1 MCDAQF
7 DFNDFKEEQYIIM
20 PELFLT
26 VFFISILLF
35 FLGTGIWVALSMV
48 GVSAIGML
56 LFTTR
61 PVGDAMA
68 TTIWGTSSSWTLTAL
83 PLFVWMGE
91 ILFRTKLSE
100 NLFKGLSPWMSRLP
114 GGLIHVNVV
123 GCALFAAISGS
134 SAATV
139 ATVGKMSIP
148 ELRKRN
154 YPEKLL
160 LGSLAGSGTLGLL
173 IPPSII
179 LIIYGVTVQESIAK
193 LFIAGII
200 PGIMLAIFFM
210 IYVICWSIL
219 NKDIMPKT
227 ETKFSF
233 YEKIKGS
240 SQLIPVIILI
250 AAVVGSIYVGIATA
264 TEAASLGV
272 VGALILSFFQKS
284 LNKETF
290 KLSLLGAT
298 KTSCMIAFILAGSA
312 FLSLAMGFTGL
323 PRNLAI
329 WINEM
334 NLSPYILIL
343 VLTIFYII
351 LGMFLDGISA
361 VVLTM
366 AIIEPMIRQAGFD
379 MIWFGVFLVIVV
391 EMAQITPPVGF
402 NLFVLQGMAN
412 KDMGFIARSAF
423 PLFLLMILA
432 VIVIIIF
439 PEIALWLPQQMIQPL
454 K

>member
-1 MCDAQF
+1 
-7 DFNDFKEEQYIIM
+7 M

-26 VFFISILLF
+26 IFFISILLI

-48 GVSAIGML
+48 GVSAIGMM
-56 LFTTR
+56 LFTSR

-100 NLFKGLSPWMSRLP
+100 NLFKGLAPWLSRLP

-210 IYVICWSIL
+210 LYVIGWSVL
-219 NKDIMPKT
+219 NKKIMPKMD
-227 ETKFSF
+227 ETFSF
-233 YEKIKGS
+233 FQKIKQSG
-240 SQLIPVIILI
+240 QLIPVIVLIL
-250 AAVVGSIYVGIATA
+250 AVIGSIYVGIATA

-298 KTSCMIAFILAGSA
+298 KTSCMIAFILAGSS

-334 NLSPYILIL
+334 GLSPYVLIM
-343 VLTIFYII
+343 VLTFFYII

-379 MIWFGVFLVIVV
+379 MIWFGIFLVIVV

-454 K
+454 R

>member
-1 MCDAQF
+1 MTEIF
-7 DFNDFKEEQYIIM
+7 LII
-20 PELFLT
+20 
-26 VFFISILLF
+26 FFISVLLF
-35 FLGTGIWVALSMV
+35 FLGSGIWVAISMI
-48 GVSAIGML
+48 GVSTIGMM
-56 LFTTR
+56 LFTSR

-91 ILFRTKLSE
+91 ILFRTRLSE
-100 NLFKGLSPWMSRLP
+100 NLFAGLSPWMQKLP

-148 ELRKRN
+148 ELRKRK
-154 YPEKLL
+154 YPEKIL

-200 PGIMLAIFFM
+200 PGIMIALIFM
-210 IYVICWSIL
+210 SYVIIWSLI
-219 NKDIMPKT
+219 NKKSMPKYV
-227 ETKFSF
+227 ENFSF
-233 YEKIKGS
+233 LEKIKKS
-240 SQLIPVIILI
+240 KQLLPVIILI
-250 AAVVGSIYVGIATA
+250 SAVIGSIYTGVATA

-272 VGALILSFFQKS
+272 VGALILSYFQKS
-284 LNKETF
+284 LTIETF
-290 KLSLLGAT
+290 KQSLLGAT
-298 KTSCMIAFILAGSA
+298 KTSCMIAFILAGST

-329 WINEM
+329 WIQNME
-334 NLSPYILIL
+334 LSPYVLIF
-343 VLTIFYII
+343 VLMIFYII

-379 MIWFGVFLVIVV
+379 MIWFGIFLVIVV

-423 PLFLLMILA
+423 PLFMLMILA
-432 VIVIIIF
+432 VILVVIF
-439 PEIALWLPQQMIQPL
+439 PEIALWMPQQMVQNIN
-454 K
+454 

>member
-1 MCDAQF
+1 
-7 DFNDFKEEQYIIM
+7 M

-26 VFFISILLF
+26 IFFISILLL
-35 FLGTGIWVALSMV
+35 FLGSGVWVAISMI
-48 GVSAIGML
+48 GVSSIGML
-56 LFTTR
+56 IFTTR

-100 NLFKGLSPWMSRLP
+100 NLFKGLAPWMSRLP
-114 GGLIHVNVV
+114 GGLIHVNIV

-179 LIIYGVTVQESIAK
+179 LIIYGVIVQESIAK

-200 PGIMLAIFFM
+200 PGITIAIIFML
-210 IYVICWSIL
+210 YVIIWSII
-219 NKDIMPKT
+219 NKKEMPIFN
-227 ETKFSF
+227 ESFSF
-233 YEKIKGS
+233 MQKIKGS
-240 SQLIPVIILI
+240 SQLFPVIILI
-250 AAVVGSIYVGIATA
+250 MSVIGSIYAGIATA

-272 VGALILSFFQKS
+272 VGALILSFFQKT
-284 LNKETF
+284 LTKETF

-298 KTSCMIAFILAGSA
+298 KTSCMIAFILAGSS

-329 WINEM
+329 WIQEM
-334 NLSPYILIL
+334 NLSPYVLIF

-379 MIWFGVFLVIVV
+379 MIWFGIFLVVVV

-402 NLFVLQGMAN
+402 NLFVLQGMAG
-412 KDMGFIARSAF
+412 KDMGFIAKSAF
-423 PLFLLMILA
+423 PLFLLLILA
-432 VIVIIIF
+432 VIFIVVF
-439 PEIALWLPQQMIQPL
+439 PEIALWLPQQMIQNIN
-454 K
+454 

>member
-1 MCDAQF
+1 MT
-7 DFNDFKEEQYIIM
+7 EI
-20 PELFLT
+20 LLT
-26 VFFISILLF
+26 IFFISVLLF
-35 FLGTGIWVALSMV
+35 FLGSGIWVALSMI
-48 GVSAIGML
+48 GVSAIGMM
-56 LFTTR
+56 LFTSR

-100 NLFKGLSPWMSRLP
+100 NLFKGLSPWMQKLP

-154 YPEKLL
+154 YPEKIL

-179 LIIYGVTVQESIAK
+179 LIIYGVAVQESIAK

-200 PGIMLAIFFM
+200 PGIMIALIFM
-210 IYVICWSIL
+210 CYVIIWSLI
-219 NKDIMPKT
+219 NKKTMPKII
-227 ETKFSF
+227 EDYSF
-233 YEKIKGS
+233 FEKIKRS
-240 SQLIPVIILI
+240 KQLLPVIILI
-250 AAVVGSIYVGIATA
+250 LAVIGSIYTGIATA

-272 VGALILSFFQKS
+272 VGALILSYFQKS
-284 LNKETF
+284 LTLKTF
-290 KLSLLGAT
+290 KSSLLGAT
-298 KTSCMIAFILAGSA
+298 KTSCMIAFILAGST

-323 PRNLAI
+323 PRNLAL
-329 WINEM
+329 WIQNME
-334 NLSPYILIL
+334 LSPYVLIF
-343 VLTIFYII
+343 VLMIFYII

-379 MIWFGVFLVIVV
+379 MIWFGIFLVIVV

-402 NLFVLQGMAN
+402 NLFVLQGMAK
-412 KDMGFIARSAF
+412 KDMGYIARSAF
-423 PLFLLMILA
+423 PLFLLMVLA
-432 VIVIIIF
+432 VILVVIF
-439 PEIALWLPQQMIQPL
+439 PEIALWMPEQMI
-454 K
+454 KNIN

>member
-1 MCDAQF
+1 ML
-7 DFNDFKEEQYIIM
+7 EVY
-20 PELFLT
+20 LT
-26 VFFISILLF
+26 IFFISVLLI
-35 FLGTGIWVALSMV
+35 FLGSGVWVGISMI
-48 GVSAIGML
+48 GVSTIGMMM
-56 LFTTR
+56 FTSR

-68 TTIWGTSSSWTLTAL
+68 TTMWSMGSSWSLTAL

-100 NLFKGLSPWMSRLP
+100 NLFKGLSPWLAKLP
-114 GGLIHVNVV
+114 GGLIHVNVL
-123 GCALFAAISGS
+123 GCAIFAAISGS

-154 YPEKLL
+154 YPERFL
-160 LGSLAGSGTLGLL
+160 LGTLAGSGTLGLL

-179 LIIYGVTVQESIAK
+179 LIIYGVTVEESIAK

-200 PGIMLAIFFM
+200 PGVALALLFM
-210 IYVICWSIL
+210 TYVVAWSIK
-219 NKDIMPKT
+219 NKKIMPVIS
-227 ETKFSF
+227 EDFSF
-233 YEKIKGS
+233 LEKIKQSG
-240 SQLIPVIILI
+240 QLIPVVLLIL
-250 AAVVGSIYVGIATA
+250 AVIGSIYAGIATA

-272 VGALILSFFQKS
+272 LGALVLSYFQKS
-284 LNKETF
+284 LTKESFT
-290 KLSLLGAT
+290 KSLLGAT
-298 KTSCMIAFILAGSA
+298 KTSCMIAFILAGSS
-312 FLSLAMGFTGL
+312 FLTLAMAFTGL
-323 PRNLAI
+323 PKNLAVFI
-329 WINEM
+329 DTLQ
-334 NLSPYILIL
+334 LSPYMLLL
-343 VLTIFYII
+343 VLTLFYII

-379 MIWFGVFLVIVV
+379 MIWFGIYLVIVV

-402 NLFVLQGMAN
+402 NLFVLQGMAK

-432 VIVIIIF
+432 VIIIIAF
-439 PEIALWLPQQMIQPL
+439 PQLALWLPEQMIQPL

>member
-1 MCDAQF
+1 MT
-7 DFNDFKEEQYIIM
+7 EVY
-20 PELFLT
+20 LT
-26 VFFISILLF
+26 IFFISVLLF
-35 FLGTGIWVALSMV
+35 FLGSGIWVGISMI
-48 GVSAIGML
+48 GVSTIGMIM
-56 LFTTR
+56 FTSR

-68 TTIWGTSSSWTLTAL
+68 TTMWSMASSWSLTAL

-91 ILFRTKLSE
+91 ILFRTRLSE
-100 NLFKGLSPWMSRLP
+100 NLFKGLSPWLSKLP
-114 GGLIHVNVV
+114 GGLIHVNIL
-123 GCALFAAISGS
+123 GCAIFAAISGS

-154 YPEKLL
+154 YPEKFL
-160 LGSLAGSGTLGLL
+160 LGTLAGSGTLGLL

-179 LIIYGVTVQESIAK
+179 LIIYGVTVEESIAK

-200 PGIMLAIFFM
+200 PGIGLALLFM
-210 IYVICWSIL
+210 IYVVAWSL
-219 NKDIMPKT
+219 KNKKIMPVIS
-227 ETKFSF
+227 EDFSF
-233 YEKIKGS
+233 TEKIKQSG
-240 SQLIPVIILI
+240 QLLPVILLI
-250 AAVVGSIYVGIATA
+250 FAVIGSIYAGIATA

-272 VGALILSFFQKS
+272 LGALVLSFFQKS
-284 LNKETF
+284 LTKDSF
-290 KLSLLGAT
+290 SKSLLGAT
-298 KTSCMIAFILAGSA
+298 KTSCMIAFILAGSS
-312 FLSLAMGFTGL
+312 FLTLAMAFTGL
-323 PRNLAI
+323 PKNLAVFI
-329 WINEM
+329 DTLQ
-334 NLSPYILIL
+334 LSPYMLLL

-379 MIWFGVFLVIVV
+379 MIWFGIYLVIVV

-402 NLFVLQGMAN
+402 NLFVLQGMAK

-432 VIVIIIF
+432 VVIIISF
-439 PEIALWLPQQMIQPL
+439 PQLALWLPEQMIQPL

>member
-1 MCDAQF
+1 MD
-7 DFNDFKEEQYIIM
+7 EI
-20 PELFLT
+20 FLT
-26 VFFISILLF
+26 IFFITVLLF
-35 FLGTGIWVALSMV
+35 FLGTGIWVAISMI
-48 GVSAIGML
+48 GVSAIGMM
-56 LFTTR
+56 LFTSR

-100 NLFKGLSPWMSRLP
+100 NLFKGLSPWMQKLP

-148 ELRKRN
+148 ELRKRK
-154 YPEKLL
+154 YPEKIL

-200 PGIMLAIFFM
+200 PGIMIALIFM
-210 IYVICWSIL
+210 SYVIIWSLIN
-219 NKDIMPKT
+219 NKIMPKAY
-227 ETKFSF
+227 ETFSF
-233 YEKIKGS
+233 LDKIKQS
-240 SQLIPVIILI
+240 KQLLPVILLILGVI
-250 AAVVGSIYVGIATA
+250 GSIYTGLATA

-272 VGALILSFFQKS
+272 VGALILSYFQKS
-284 LNKETF
+284 LSLKNFKE
-290 KLSLLGAT
+290 SLLGAT
-298 KTSCMIAFILAGSA
+298 KTSCMIAFILAGST

-329 WINEM
+329 WIESM
-334 NLSPYILIL
+334 QLSPYVLIF
-343 VLTIFYII
+343 VLMIFYII

-379 MIWFGVFLVIVV
+379 MIWFGIFLVVVV

-412 KDMGFIARSAF
+412 KDMGYIARSAF

-432 VIVIIIF
+432 VIMIIIF
-439 PEIALWLPQQMIQPL
+439 PEIALWLPEQMVQNL
-454 K
+454 NN

>member
-1 MCDAQF
+1 MA
-7 DFNDFKEEQYIIM
+7 EI
-20 PELFLT
+20 FLT
-26 VFFISILLF
+26 IFFISVLLF
-35 FLGTGIWVALSMV
+35 FLGTGIWVGISMI
-48 GVSAIGML
+48 GVSAIGMM
-56 LFTTR
+56 LFTSR

-100 NLFKGLSPWMSRLP
+100 NLFKGLSPWMQKLH

-154 YPEKLL
+154 YPEKIL

-179 LIIYGVTVQESIAK
+179 LIIYGVAVQESIAK

-200 PGIMLAIFFM
+200 PGIMIALIFM
-210 IYVICWSIL
+210 SYVIIWSLI
-219 NKDIMPKT
+219 NKKQMPKIK
-227 ETKFSF
+227 EEYLFL
-233 YEKIKGS
+233 EKIRRSK
-240 SQLIPVIILI
+240 QLLPVILLI
-250 AAVVGSIYVGIATA
+250 SSVIGSIYTGIATA
-264 TEAASLGV
+264 TEAASLCV
-272 VGALILSFFQKS
+272 VGALSLSFFQKS
-284 LNKETF
+284 LTLKTF
-290 KLSLLGAT
+290 KSSLLGAT
-298 KTSCMIAFILAGSA
+298 KTSCMIAFILAGST

-329 WINEM
+329 WIQNM
-334 NLSPYILIL
+334 DLSPYVLIL
-343 VLTIFYII
+343 VLMIFYII

-379 MIWFGVFLVIVV
+379 MIWFGIFLVIVV

-412 KDMGFIARSAF
+412 RDMGYIAKSAF

-432 VIVIIIF
+432 VILVVIF
-439 PEIALWLPQQMIQPL
+439 PEIALWMPEQMVQNL
-454 K
+454 N

>member
-1 MCDAQF
+1 
-7 DFNDFKEEQYIIM
+7 M

-26 VFFISILLF
+26 IFFISILLI
-35 FLGTGIWVALSMV
+35 FLGTGVWVALSMI
-48 GVSAIGML
+48 GVSAIGMF
-56 LFTTR
+56 LFTSR

-91 ILFRTKLSE
+91 ILFRTKLSK
-100 NLFKGLSPWMSRLP
+100 NLFKGLAPWMSRLP

-154 YPEKLL
+154 YPEKLI

-210 IYVICWSIL
+210 LYVIGWSML
-219 NKDIMPKT
+219 NKNSMPKMD
-227 ETKFSF
+227 ETFSF
-233 YEKIKGS
+233 SQKIKQSG
-240 SQLIPVIILI
+240 QLIPVIVLI
-250 AAVVGSIYVGIATA
+250 VAVIGSIYVGIATA

-334 NLSPYILIL
+334 NLSPYILIM

-379 MIWFGVFLVIVV
+379 MIWFGVFLVFVV

-412 KDMGFIARSAF
+412 KDMGFIAKSAF

-432 VIVIIIF
+432 VVVIIIF
-439 PEIALWLPQQMIQPL
+439 PEIALWLPEQMIRPL

>member
-1 MCDAQF
+1 
-7 DFNDFKEEQYIIM
+7 M

-26 VFFISILLF
+26 IFFISILLI
-35 FLGTGIWVALSMV
+35 FLGTGIWVAISMV

-56 LFTTR
+56 LFTSR

-100 NLFKGLSPWMSRLP
+100 NLFKGLAPWMSRLP

-200 PGIMLAIFFM
+200 PGIMIAIFFM
-210 IYVICWSIL
+210 FYVIGWSVL

-227 ETKFSF
+227 KETFSF
-233 YEKIKGS
+233 SQKIKDSG
-240 SQLIPVIILI
+240 QLIPVIILI
-250 AAVVGSIYVGIATA
+250 TAVIGSIYAGIATA

-284 LNKETF
+284 LNKESF

-298 KTSCMIAFILAGSA
+298 KTSCMIAFILAGSS

-329 WINEM
+329 WIQEM
-334 NLSPYILIL
+334 NLSPYVLII

-402 NLFVLQGMAN
+402 NLFVLQGMAG
-412 KDMGFIARSAF
+412 KDMGFIAKSAF

-432 VIVIIIF
+432 VAVIIIF
-439 PEIALWLPQQMIQPL
+439 PDIALWLPEQMIQPL

>member
-1 MCDAQF
+1 
-7 DFNDFKEEQYIIM
+7 M

-26 VFFISILLF
+26 IFFISILLI

-56 LFTTR
+56 LFTSR

-100 NLFKGLSPWMSRLP
+100 NLFKGLAPWLSRLP

-193 LFIAGII
+193 LFIAGIL
-200 PGIMLAIFFM
+200 PGIMIAVFFM
-210 IYVICWSIL
+210 FYVIGWSMV
-219 NKDIMPKT
+219 NKNIMPKMD
-227 ETKFSF
+227 ETFSF
-233 YEKIKGS
+233 SQKIKQSG
-240 SQLIPVIILI
+240 QLIPIIVLI
-250 AAVVGSIYVGIATA
+250 AAVIGSIYVGIATA

-334 NLSPYILIL
+334 NLSPYVLIM

-379 MIWFGVFLVIVV
+379 MIWFGVFVVIVV

-432 VIVIIIF
+432 VVVIIIF

>member
-1 MCDAQF
+1 MT
-7 DFNDFKEEQYIIM
+7 EI
-20 PELFLT
+20 FLT
-26 VFFISILLF
+26 IFFISVLLF
-35 FLGTGIWVALSMV
+35 FLGSGIWVALSMI
-48 GVSAIGML
+48 GVSAIGMI
-56 LFTTR
+56 LFTSR

-100 NLFKGLSPWMSRLP
+100 NLFKGLSPWMQKLP

-154 YPEKLL
+154 YPEKIL

-179 LIIYGVTVQESIAK
+179 LIIYGVAVQESIAK

-200 PGIMLAIFFM
+200 PGIMIALIFM
-210 IYVICWSIL
+210 SYVIIWSLI
-219 NKDIMPKT
+219 NKKEMPKIL
-227 ETKFSF
+227 EEYSF
-233 YEKIKGS
+233 LEKIKRS
-240 SQLIPVIILI
+240 KQLLPVILLIL
-250 AAVVGSIYVGIATA
+250 AVIGSIYTGIATA

-272 VGALILSFFQKS
+272 VGALILSYFQKS
-284 LNKETF
+284 LTLETF
-290 KLSLLGAT
+290 KSSLLGAT
-298 KTSCMIAFILAGSA
+298 KTSCMIAFILAGST

-323 PRNLAI
+323 PRNLAM
-329 WINEM
+329 WIQNM
-334 NLSPYILIL
+334 DLSPYVLIF
-343 VLTIFYII
+343 VLMIFYII

-379 MIWFGVFLVIVV
+379 MIWFGIFLVIVV

-412 KDMGFIARSAF
+412 KDMGYIAKSAF
-423 PLFLLMILA
+423 PLFLLMVLA
-432 VIVIIIF
+432 VVLVVIF
-439 PEIALWLPQQMIQPL
+439 PEIALWMPEQMVKNIN
-454 K
+454 

>member
-1 MCDAQF
+1 MT
-7 DFNDFKEEQYIIM
+7 EVY
-20 PELFLT
+20 LT
-26 VFFISILLF
+26 IFFISLLLF
-35 FLGTGIWVALSMV
+35 LLGSGIWVALSMIA
-48 GVSAIGML
+48 VSAVGML

-100 NLFKGLSPWMSRLP
+100 NLFKGLSPWLSKLP
-114 GGLIHVNVV
+114 GGLVHVNVV

-148 ELRKRN
+148 ELRKRK

-179 LIIYGVTVQESIAK
+179 LIIYGVTIEDSIAK
-193 LFIAGII
+193 LFMAGIL
-200 PGIMLAIFFM
+200 PGIMIALMFM
-210 IYVICWSIL
+210 LYVILWSIL
-219 NKDIMPKT
+219 NKKLMPKSV
-227 ETKFSF
+227 ESFSF
-233 YEKIKGS
+233 LEKVQGS
-240 SQLIPVIILI
+240 KQLLPVILLI
-250 AAVVGSIYVGIATA
+250 TSVIGSIYTGIATA

-272 VGALILSFFQKS
+272 VGALILSFFQGT
-284 LNKETF
+284 LNKNTF
-290 KLSLLGAT
+290 NLSLLGAT
-298 KTSCMIAFILAGSA
+298 KTSCMIAFILAGST

-329 WINEM
+329 WIDGM
-334 NLSPYILIL
+334 NLSPYTLL
-343 VLTIFYII
+343 FVLTIFYII

-379 MIWFGVFLVIVV
+379 MIWFGIYLVIVV

-402 NLFVLQGMAN
+402 NLFVLQSMAN
-412 KDMGFIARSAF
+412 KDMAFIARSAF

-432 VIVIIIF
+432 VIIVIIF
-439 PEIALWLPQQMIQPL
+439 PEIALWLPNKMSANIN
-454 K
+454 

>member
-1 MCDAQF
+1 MSD
-7 DFNDFKEEQYIIM
+7 IVLI
-20 PELFLT
+20 T
-26 VFFISILLF
+26 FFITILLL
-35 FLGTGIWVALSMV
+35 FLGTGVWVALSMV

-56 LFTTR
+56 LFTSR

-68 TTIWGTSSSWTLTAL
+68 TTIWGTASSWTLTAL

-91 ILFRTKLSE
+91 ILFRTKLSK
-100 NLFKGLSPWMSRLP
+100 NLFEGLSPWMQRLP

-154 YPEKLL
+154 YPEKIL

-193 LFIAGII
+193 LFVAGIL
-200 PGIMLAIFFM
+200 PGIMIAIIFM
-210 IYVICWSIL
+210 GYVMVWSLINKKKMPQIL
-219 NKDIMPKT
+219 
-227 ETKFSF
+227 ERYSFS
-233 YEKIKGS
+233 EKLKKSG
-240 SQLIPVIILI
+240 QLIPVIALIL
-250 AAVVGSIYVGIATA
+250 AVIGSIYSGVATA

-272 VGALILSFFQKS
+272 VGALLLSFLQKS
-284 LNKETF
+284 LNLKTF
-290 KLSLLGAT
+290 KQSLLGAT
-298 KTSCMIAFILAGSA
+298 KTSCMIAFILAGSS

-329 WINEM
+329 WIETM
-334 NLSPYILIL
+334 QLSPYVLIF
-343 VLTIFYII
+343 VLMIFYII

-366 AIIEPMIRQAGFD
+366 AIIEPMIRQSGFD
-379 MIWFGVFLVIVV
+379 MIWFGVFLVVVV

-412 KDMGFIARSAF
+412 KDMGYIAKSAF

-432 VIVIIIF
+432 TIIIIIF
-439 PEIALWLPQQMIQPL
+439 PEIALWLPEKMVQNFN
-454 K
+454 

>member
-1 MCDAQF
+1 MI
-7 DFNDFKEEQYIIM
+7 EVY
-20 PELFLT
+20 LT
-26 VFFISILLF
+26 IFFISVLLF
-35 FLGTGIWVALSMV
+35 FLGTGIWVGISMI

-56 LFTTR
+56 MFTSR

-68 TTIWGTSSSWTLTAL
+68 TTMWSMGSSWSLTAL

-100 NLFKGLSPWMSRLP
+100 NLFKGLSPWLSKLP
-114 GGLIHVNVV
+114 GGLVHVNIL
-123 GCALFAAISGS
+123 GCAIFAAISGS

-154 YPEKLL
+154 YPEKFL
-160 LGSLAGSGTLGLL
+160 LGTLAGSGTLGLL

-179 LIIYGVTVQESIAK
+179 LIIYGVTVEESIAK

-200 PGIMLAIFFM
+200 PGIGLALLFM
-210 IYVICWSIL
+210 IYVIAWSL
-219 NKDIMPKT
+219 KNKDIMPVIS
-227 ETKFSF
+227 EDFSF
-233 YEKIKGS
+233 VEKIKKSG
-240 SQLIPVIILI
+240 QLLPVVLLI
-250 AAVVGSIYVGIATA
+250 FAVIGSIYAGIATA

-272 VGALILSFFQKS
+272 LGALVLSYFQKS
-284 LNKETF
+284 LTKESF
-290 KLSLLGAT
+290 SKSLLGAT
-298 KTSCMIAFILAGSA
+298 KTSCMIAFILAGSS
-312 FLSLAMGFTGL
+312 FLTLAMAFTGL
-323 PRNLAI
+323 PKNLAVFI
-329 WINEM
+329 DTLD
-334 NLSPYILIL
+334 LSPYMLL
-343 VLTIFYII
+343 VVLTLFYII

-379 MIWFGVFLVIVV
+379 MIWFGIYLVIVV

-402 NLFVLQGMAN
+402 NLFVLQGMA
-412 KDMGFIARSAF
+412 KRDMGFIARSAF

-432 VIVIIIF
+432 VIIIIAF
-439 PEIALWLPQQMIQPL
+439 PQLALWLPEQMIQPL

>member
-1 MCDAQF
+1 
-7 DFNDFKEEQYIIM
+7 M

-26 VFFISILLF
+26 IFFISILLI

-56 LFTTR
+56 LFTSR

-100 NLFKGLSPWMSRLP
+100 NLFKGLAPWMSRLP

-200 PGIMLAIFFM
+200 PGIMIAIFFM
-210 IYVICWSIL
+210 FYVIGWSIL
-219 NKDIMPKT
+219 NKDSMPKT
-227 ETKFSF
+227 EESFSF
-233 YEKIKGS
+233 SQKIKDSG
-240 SQLIPVIILI
+240 QLIPVIVLI
-250 AAVVGSIYVGIATA
+250 AAVIGSIYVGIATA

-284 LNKETF
+284 LNIETF

-298 KTSCMIAFILAGSA
+298 KTSCMIAFILAGSS

-323 PRNLAI
+323 PRGLAI
-329 WINEM
+329 WIQEM
-334 NLSPYILIL
+334 NLSPYVLIL

-432 VIVIIIF
+432 VVVIIVF
-439 PEIALWLPQQMIQPL
+439 PEIALWLPEQMIQSL

>member
-1 MCDAQF
+1 M
-7 DFNDFKEEQYIIM
+7 NEI
-20 PELFLT
+20 FLT
-26 VFFISILLF
+26 IFFISLLLF
-35 FLGTGIWVALSMV
+35 LLGSGVWVALSMIA
-48 GVSAIGML
+48 VSAIGML

-100 NLFKGLSPWMSRLP
+100 NLFKGLSPWLSKLP

-123 GCALFAAISGS
+123 GCGLFAAISGS

-148 ELRKRN
+148 ELRKRK
-154 YPEKLL
+154 YPEKIL

-179 LIIYGVTVQESIAK
+179 LIIYGVTIEDSIAK
-193 LFIAGII
+193 LFMAGIF
-200 PGIMLAIFFM
+200 PGIMLAIIFM
-210 IYVICWSIL
+210 TYVVIWSIL
-219 NKDIMPKT
+219 NKKLMPRT
-227 ETKFSF
+227 MQNFSLSQ
-233 YEKIKGS
+233 KIKRS
-240 SQLIPVIILI
+240 KQLLPVILLI
-250 AAVVGSIYVGIATA
+250 TSVIGSIYTGIATA

-272 VGALILSFFQKS
+272 LGALVLSWFQQT
-284 LNKETF
+284 LNKNTF

-298 KTSCMIAFILAGSA
+298 KTSCMIAFILAGST

-329 WINEM
+329 WIQEL
-334 NLSPYILIL
+334 NLSPYMLIFI
-343 VLTIFYII
+343 LTIFYII

-379 MIWFGVFLVIVV
+379 MIWFGIYLVIVV

-412 KDMGFIARSAF
+412 KDMAFIAKSAF

-432 VIVIIIF
+432 VIIIIIF
-439 PEIALWLPQQMIQPL
+439 LLVVLIGTQ
-454 K
+454 

>member
-1 MCDAQF
+1 MT
-7 DFNDFKEEQYIIM
+7 EIY
-20 PELFLT
+20 LT
-26 VFFISILLF
+26 IFFISLLLF
-35 FLGTGIWVALSMV
+35 LLGSGVWVGLSMIA
-48 GVSAIGML
+48 VSAIGML

-100 NLFKGLSPWMSRLP
+100 NLFKGLSPWLSKLP
-114 GGLIHVNVV
+114 GGLVHVNVV

-148 ELRKRN
+148 ELRKRK

-179 LIIYGVTVQESIAK
+179 LIIYGVTIEDSIAK
-193 LFIAGII
+193 LFMAGIL
-200 PGIMLAIFFM
+200 PGIMIALMFM
-210 IYVICWSIL
+210 LYVILWSIL
-219 NKDIMPKT
+219 NKRLMPKSN
-227 ETKFSF
+227 ESFSF
-233 YEKIKGS
+233 LEKIQGS
-240 SQLIPVIILI
+240 KQLLPVIFLI
-250 AAVVGSIYVGIATA
+250 TAVISSIYTGIATA

-272 VGALILSFFQKS
+272 VGALILSFFQGT
-284 LNKETF
+284 LNRETF

-298 KTSCMIAFILAGSA
+298 KTSCMIAFILAGST

-329 WINEM
+329 WIDAL
-334 NLSPYILIL
+334 NLSPYTLL
-343 VLTIFYII
+343 FVLTIFYII

-379 MIWFGVFLVIVV
+379 MIWFGIYLVIVV

-432 VIVIIIF
+432 VFIVVIF
-439 PEIALWLPQQMIQPL
+439 PEIALWLPEQMVQNL
-454 K
+454 SN

>member
-1 MCDAQF
+1 MT
-7 DFNDFKEEQYIIM
+7 EI
-20 PELFLT
+20 FLT
-26 VFFISILLF
+26 VFFISVLLF
-35 FLGTGIWVALSMV
+35 FLGSGIWVALSMI
-48 GVSAIGML
+48 GVSAIGMM
-56 LFTTR
+56 LFTSR

-100 NLFKGLSPWMSRLP
+100 NLFKGLSPWMQKLP

-148 ELRKRN
+148 ELRKRK
-154 YPEKLL
+154 YPEKIL

-200 PGIMLAIFFM
+200 PGIMIALIFM
-210 IYVICWSIL
+210 TYVIIWSMI
-219 NKDIMPKT
+219 NKKNMPQIIDNY
-227 ETKFSF
+227 SF
-233 YEKIKGS
+233 LEKIKRS
-240 SQLIPVIILI
+240 KQLLPVILLILGVI
-250 AAVVGSIYVGIATA
+250 GSIYTGIATA

-272 VGALILSFFQKS
+272 VGSLILSFFQKS
-284 LNKETF
+284 LNFNTF

-298 KTSCMIAFILAGSA
+298 KTSCMIAFILAGST

-329 WINEM
+329 WIQDM
-334 NLSPYILIL
+334 NLSPYVLIF
-343 VLTIFYII
+343 VLMIFYII

-379 MIWFGVFLVIVV
+379 MIWFGIFLVIVV

-412 KDMGFIARSAF
+412 KDMAYIAKSAF
-423 PLFLLMILA
+423 PLFILMILA
-432 VIVIIIF
+432 VILVVVF
-439 PEIALWLPQQMIQPL
+439 PEIALWMPEQMVKNL
-454 K
+454 S

>member
-1 MCDAQF
+1 MT
-7 DFNDFKEEQYIIM
+7 EI
-20 PELFLT
+20 LLT
-26 VFFISILLF
+26 IFFISVLLF
-35 FLGTGIWVALSMV
+35 FLGSGIWVALSMI
-48 GVSAIGML
+48 GVSAIGMM
-56 LFTTR
+56 LFTSR

-91 ILFRTKLSE
+91 ILSRTKLSE
-100 NLFKGLSPWMSRLP
+100 NLFRGLSPWMQKLP

-154 YPEKLL
+154 YPEKIL

-179 LIIYGVTVQESIAK
+179 LIIYGVAVQESIAK

-200 PGIMLAIFFM
+200 PGIMIALIFM
-210 IYVICWSIL
+210 SYVIIWSLI
-219 NKDIMPKT
+219 NKKEMPKIL
-227 ETKFSF
+227 EEYSLI
-233 YEKIKGS
+233 EKIKRS
-240 SQLIPVIILI
+240 RQLLPVIILI
-250 AAVVGSIYVGIATA
+250 LAVIGSIYTGVATA

-272 VGALILSFFQKS
+272 VGALVLSYFQKS
-284 LNKETF
+284 LNFDTF
-290 KLSLLGAT
+290 KSSLLGAT
-298 KTSCMIAFILAGSA
+298 KTSCMIAFILAGST

-329 WINEM
+329 WIQNM
-334 NLSPYILIL
+334 DLSPYVLIF
-343 VLTIFYII
+343 VLMIFYII

-379 MIWFGVFLVIVV
+379 MIWFGIFLVIVV

-412 KDMGFIARSAF
+412 KDMGFIAKSAF
-423 PLFLLMILA
+423 PLFMLMIFA
-432 VIVIIIF
+432 VILVVIF
-439 PEIALWLPQQMIQPL
+439 PELALWMPEQMVKNL
-454 K
+454 N

>member
-1 MCDAQF
+1 MT
-7 DFNDFKEEQYIIM
+7 EI
-20 PELFLT
+20 LLT
-26 VFFISILLF
+26 IFFISVLLF
-35 FLGTGIWVALSMV
+35 FLGSGIWVALSMI
-48 GVSAIGML
+48 GVSAIGMM
-56 LFTTR
+56 LFTSR

-100 NLFKGLSPWMSRLP
+100 NLFKGLSPWMQKLP
-114 GGLIHVNVV
+114 GGLIHVNIV

-148 ELRKRN
+148 ELRKRK
-154 YPEKLL
+154 YPEKIL

-179 LIIYGVTVQESIAK
+179 LIIYGVAVQESIAK

-200 PGIMLAIFFM
+200 PGIMIALIFM
-210 IYVICWSIL
+210 SYVIIWSLI
-219 NKDIMPKT
+219 NKKIMPKIL
-227 ETKFSF
+227 EEYSF
-233 YEKIKGS
+233 IDKIKRS
-240 SQLIPVIILI
+240 KQLLPVIILI
-250 AAVVGSIYVGIATA
+250 LAVIGSIYTGIATA

-272 VGALILSFFQKS
+272 LGALILSYFQKS
-284 LNKETF
+284 LTVETF
-290 KLSLLGAT
+290 KSSLLGAT
-298 KTSCMIAFILAGSA
+298 KTSCMIAFILAGST

-323 PRNLAI
+323 PRNLAL
-329 WINEM
+329 WIQNME
-334 NLSPYILIL
+334 LSPYVLIF
-343 VLTIFYII
+343 VLMIFYII

-379 MIWFGVFLVIVV
+379 MIWFGIFLVIVV

-412 KDMGFIARSAF
+412 KDMGYIAKSAF
-423 PLFLLMILA
+423 PLFLLMIFA
-432 VIVIIIF
+432 VILIVLF
-439 PEIALWLPQQMIQPL
+439 PQIALWMPEQMIQNIN
-454 K
+454 

>member
-1 MCDAQF
+1 MT
-7 DFNDFKEEQYIIM
+7 EI
-20 PELFLT
+20 FLT
-26 VFFISILLF
+26 IFFISVLLF
-35 FLGTGIWVALSMV
+35 FLGSGIWVALSMI
-48 GVSAIGML
+48 GVSAIGMM
-56 LFTTR
+56 LFTSR

-100 NLFKGLSPWMSRLP
+100 NLFRGLSPWMQKLP
-114 GGLIHVNVV
+114 GGLIHVNIV

-154 YPEKLL
+154 YPEKIL

-179 LIIYGVTVQESIAK
+179 LIIYGVAVQESIAK
-193 LFIAGII
+193 LFVAGII
-200 PGIMLAIFFM
+200 PGIMIALIFM
-210 IYVICWSIL
+210 SYVIIWSLI
-219 NKDIMPKT
+219 NKKEMPIII
-227 ETKFSF
+227 EEYSF
-233 YEKIKGS
+233 LEKIKRS
-240 SQLIPVIILI
+240 KQLLPVILLI
-250 AAVVGSIYVGIATA
+250 SAVIGSIYTGIATA
-264 TEAASLGV
+264 TEAASLGI
-272 VGALILSFFQKS
+272 VGALILSYFQKS
-284 LNKETF
+284 LNLETF
-290 KLSLLGAT
+290 KSSLLGAT
-298 KTSCMIAFILAGSA
+298 KTSCMIAFILAGST

-323 PRNLAI
+323 PRNLAL
-329 WINEM
+329 WIQNM
-334 NLSPYILIL
+334 DLSPYVLIF
-343 VLTIFYII
+343 VLMIFYII

-379 MIWFGVFLVIVV
+379 MIWFGIFLVIVV

-412 KDMGFIARSAF
+412 KDMGYIAKSAF
-423 PLFLLMILA
+423 PLFLLMVLA
-432 VIVIIIF
+432 VILVVIF
-439 PEIALWLPQQMIQPL
+439 PEIALWMPEQMVKNL
-454 K
+454 N

>member
-1 MCDAQF
+1 MI
-7 DFNDFKEEQYIIM
+7 EVY
-20 PELFLT
+20 LT
-26 VFFISILLF
+26 IFFISVLLI
-35 FLGTGIWVALSMV
+35 FLGSGVWVGISMI
-48 GVSAIGML
+48 GVSTIGMMM
-56 LFTTR
+56 FTSR

-68 TTIWGTSSSWTLTAL
+68 TTMWSMGSSWSLTAL

-100 NLFKGLSPWMSRLP
+100 NLFKGLSPWLAKLP
-114 GGLIHVNVV
+114 GGLIHVNVL
-123 GCALFAAISGS
+123 GCAIFAAISGS

-154 YPEKLL
+154 YPERFL
-160 LGSLAGSGTLGLL
+160 LGTLAGSGTLGLL

-179 LIIYGVTVQESIAK
+179 LIIYGVTVEESIAK

-200 PGIMLAIFFM
+200 PGIGLALLFM
-210 IYVICWSIL
+210 TYVVLWSL
-219 NKDIMPKT
+219 KNKKIMPIIS
-227 ETKFSF
+227 EDFSF
-233 YEKIKGS
+233 LEKIKQSG
-240 SQLIPVIILI
+240 QLLPVILLIL
-250 AAVVGSIYVGIATA
+250 AVIGSIYAGIATA

-272 VGALILSFFQKS
+272 LGALVLSYFQKS
-284 LNKETF
+284 LTKESFT
-290 KLSLLGAT
+290 KSLLGAT
-298 KTSCMIAFILAGSA
+298 KTSCMIAFILAGSS
-312 FLSLAMGFTGL
+312 FLTLAMAFTGL
-323 PRNLAI
+323 PKNLAVFI
-329 WINEM
+329 DTLQ
-334 NLSPYILIL
+334 LSPYMLLL
-343 VLTIFYII
+343 VLTLFYII

-379 MIWFGVFLVIVV
+379 MIWFGVYLVIVV

-402 NLFVLQGMAN
+402 NLFVLQGMA
-412 KDMGFIARSAF
+412 KRDMGFIARSAF

-432 VIVIIIF
+432 VIIIIAF
-439 PEIALWLPQQMIQPL
+439 PQLALWLPEQMIQPL

>member
-1 MCDAQF
+1 
-7 DFNDFKEEQYIIM
+7 M

-26 VFFISILLF
+26 IFFISILLF
-35 FLGTGIWVALSMV
+35 FLGTGVWVAISMIS
-48 GVSAIGML
+48 VSAIGMM
-56 LFTTR
+56 LFTSR

-68 TTIWGTSSSWTLTAL
+68 TTIWGTASSWTLTAL

-91 ILFRTKLSE
+91 ILFRTKLSK
-100 NLFKGLSPWMSRLP
+100 NLFEGLSPWMQKLP

-148 ELRKRN
+148 ELRKRK
-154 YPEKLL
+154 YPEKIL

-193 LFIAGII
+193 LFIAGIL
-200 PGIMLAIFFM
+200 PGIMIAAIFM
-210 IYVICWSIL
+210 LYVVFWSLL
-219 NKDIMPKT
+219 NKKVMPKSF
-227 ETKFSF
+227 ENFSF
-233 YEKIKGS
+233 FQKIKRS
-240 SQLIPVIILI
+240 KQLLPVIILI
-250 AAVVGSIYVGIATA
+250 LAVIGSIYTGIATA

-272 VGALILSFFQKS
+272 VGALVLSYFQKS
-284 LNKETF
+284 LNLKTF
-290 KLSLLGAT
+290 KESLLGAT
-298 KTSCMIAFILAGSA
+298 KTSCMIAFILAGST

-329 WINEM
+329 WIQNM
-334 NLSPYILIL
+334 DLSPYILIF
-343 VLTIFYII
+343 VLMIFYII

-379 MIWFGVFLVIVV
+379 MIWFGIFLVVVV

-423 PLFLLMILA
+423 PLFILMILA
-432 VIVIIIF
+432 VVIIIIF
-439 PEIALWLPQQMIQPL
+439 PEIALWLPQQMVQSIN
-454 K
+454 

>member
-1 MCDAQF
+1 MT
-7 DFNDFKEEQYIIM
+7 EI
-20 PELFLT
+20 FLT
-26 VFFISILLF
+26 IFFISVLLF
-35 FLGTGIWVALSMV
+35 FLGSGIWVALSMI
-48 GVSAIGML
+48 GVSAIGMM
-56 LFTTR
+56 LFTSR

-91 ILFRTKLSE
+91 ILFRTRLSE
-100 NLFKGLSPWMSRLP
+100 NLFKGLSPWMQKLP

-148 ELRKRN
+148 ELRKRK
-154 YPEKLL
+154 YPEKIL

-179 LIIYGVTVQESIAK
+179 LIIYGVAVQESIAK

-200 PGIMLAIFFM
+200 PGIMIALIFM
-210 IYVICWSIL
+210 SYVIIWSLL
-219 NKDIMPKT
+219 NKKDMPKII
-227 ETKFSF
+227 ENYSF
-233 YEKIKGS
+233 LEKIKRS
-240 SQLIPVIILI
+240 KQLLPVILLI
-250 AAVVGSIYVGIATA
+250 FAVIGSIYTGIATA

-272 VGALILSFFQKS
+272 VGALILSYFQKS
-284 LNKETF
+284 LTLETF
-290 KLSLLGAT
+290 KSSLLGAT
-298 KTSCMIAFILAGSA
+298 KTSCMIAFILAGST

-323 PRNLAI
+323 PRNLAV
-329 WINEM
+329 WIQGM
-334 NLSPYILIL
+334 DLSPYVLIF
-343 VLTIFYII
+343 VLMIFYII

-379 MIWFGVFLVIVV
+379 MIWFGIFLVIVV

-412 KDMGFIARSAF
+412 KDMGYIAKSAF
-423 PLFLLMILA
+423 PLFLLMVLA
-432 VIVIIIF
+432 VILVVVF
-439 PEIALWLPQQMIQPL
+439 PEIALWMPEQMVKNIN
-454 K
+454 

>member
-1 MCDAQF
+1 MT
-7 DFNDFKEEQYIIM
+7 EILLII
-20 PELFLT
+20 
-26 VFFISILLF
+26 FFISVLLF
-35 FLGTGIWVALSMV
+35 FLGTGIWVAISMI
-48 GVSAIGML
+48 GVSTIGMM
-56 LFTTR
+56 LFTSR

-100 NLFKGLSPWMSRLP
+100 NLFAGLSPWMQKLP

-148 ELRKRN
+148 ELRKRK
-154 YPEKLL
+154 YPEKIL

-200 PGIMLAIFFM
+200 PGIMIALIFMSYVM
-210 IYVICWSIL
+210 IWSLI
-219 NKDIMPKT
+219 NKKSMPKYV
-227 ETKFSF
+227 ENFSF
-233 YEKIKGS
+233 LEKIRKS
-240 SQLIPVIILI
+240 KQLLPVIILI
-250 AAVVGSIYVGIATA
+250 SAVIGSIYTGVATA

-272 VGALILSFFQKS
+272 VGALILSYFQKS
-284 LNKETF
+284 LTIETF
-290 KLSLLGAT
+290 KQSLLGAT
-298 KTSCMIAFILAGSA
+298 KTSCMIAFILAGST

-329 WINEM
+329 WIQNME
-334 NLSPYILIL
+334 LSPYVLIF
-343 VLTIFYII
+343 VLMIFYII

-379 MIWFGVFLVIVV
+379 MIWFGIFLVIVV

-412 KDMGFIARSAF
+412 RDMGFIAKSAF

-432 VIVIIIF
+432 VVLVVIF
-439 PEIALWLPQQMIQPL
+439 PEIALWMPQQMVQNIY
-454 K
+454 

>member
-1 MCDAQF
+1 M
-7 DFNDFKEEQYIIM
+7 M
-20 PELFLT
+20 
-26 VFFISILLF
+26 
-35 FLGTGIWVALSMV
+35 
-48 GVSAIGML
+48 
-56 LFTTR
+56 LFTSR

-100 NLFKGLSPWMSRLP
+100 NLFAGLSPWMQKLP

-148 ELRKRN
+148 ELRKRK
-154 YPEKLL
+154 YPEKIL
-160 LGSLAGSGTLGLL
+160 LGSISGSGNLGLL

-200 PGIMLAIFFM
+200 PGIMIALIFM
-210 IYVICWSIL
+210 SYVIIWSLI
-219 NKDIMPKT
+219 NKKSMPKYV
-227 ETKFSF
+227 ENFSF
-233 YEKIKGS
+233 LEKIRKS
-240 SQLIPVIILI
+240 KQLLPVIILI
-250 AAVVGSIYVGIATA
+250 SAVIGSIYTGVATA

-272 VGALILSFFQKS
+272 VGSLILSYFQKS
-284 LNKETF
+284 LTIETF
-290 KLSLLGAT
+290 KQSLLGAT
-298 KTSCMIAFILAGSA
+298 KTSCMIAFILAGST

-329 WINEM
+329 WIQNME
-334 NLSPYILIL
+334 LSPYVLIF
-343 VLTIFYII
+343 VLMIFYII

-379 MIWFGVFLVIVV
+379 MIWFGIFLVIVV

-423 PLFLLMILA
+423 PLFMLMILA
-432 VIVIIIF
+432 VILVVIF
-439 PEIALWLPQQMIQPL
+439 PEIALWMPQQMVQNIN
-454 K
+454 

>member
-1 MCDAQF
+1 MA
-7 DFNDFKEEQYIIM
+7 EI
-20 PELFLT
+20 LLT
-26 VFFISILLF
+26 IFFISVLLF
-35 FLGTGIWVALSMV
+35 FLGSGIWVALSMI
-48 GVSAIGML
+48 GVSAIGMM
-56 LFTTR
+56 LFTSR

-91 ILFRTKLSE
+91 ILFRTRLSE
-100 NLFKGLSPWMSRLP
+100 NLFKGLSPWMQKLP

-154 YPEKLL
+154 YPEKIL

-179 LIIYGVTVQESIAK
+179 LIIYGVAVQESIAK
-193 LFIAGII
+193 LFIAGIL
-200 PGIMLAIFFM
+200 PGIMIALIFM
-210 IYVICWSIL
+210 SYVIIWSLI
-219 NKDIMPKT
+219 NKKQMPKII
-227 ETKFSF
+227 EEYSIF
-233 YEKIKGS
+233 EKIKRS
-240 SQLIPVIILI
+240 KQLLPVIFLI
-250 AAVVGSIYVGIATA
+250 SAVIGSIYTGIATA

-272 VGALILSFFQKS
+272 VGALILSYFQKS
-284 LNKETF
+284 LTLETF
-290 KLSLLGAT
+290 KTSLLGAT
-298 KTSCMIAFILAGSA
+298 KTSCMIAFILAGST

-323 PRNLAI
+323 PRNLAM
-329 WINEM
+329 WIQNM
-334 NLSPYILIL
+334 DLSPYVLIF
-343 VLTIFYII
+343 VLMIFYII

-379 MIWFGVFLVIVV
+379 MIWFGIFLVIVV

-412 KDMGFIARSAF
+412 KDMGYIARSAF
-423 PLFLLMILA
+423 PLFLLMVLA
-432 VIVIIIF
+432 VILVVIF
-439 PEIALWLPQQMIQPL
+439 PEIALWLPEQMI
-454 K
+454 KNIN

>member
-1 MCDAQF
+1 MA
-7 DFNDFKEEQYIIM
+7 EI
-20 PELFLT
+20 FLT
-26 VFFISILLF
+26 IFFISVLLF
-35 FLGTGIWVALSMV
+35 FLGTGIWVAISMI
-48 GVSAIGML
+48 GVSAIGMM
-56 LFTTR
+56 LFTSR

-100 NLFKGLSPWMSRLP
+100 NLFKGLSPWMQKLP

-154 YPEKLL
+154 YPEKIL

-179 LIIYGVTVQESIAK
+179 LIIYGVAVQESIAK

-200 PGIMLAIFFM
+200 PGIMIALIFM
-210 IYVICWSIL
+210 SYVIIWSLI
-219 NKDIMPKT
+219 NKKEMPKIL
-227 ETKFSF
+227 EEYSF
-233 YEKIKGS
+233 LEKIKRS
-240 SQLIPVIILI
+240 KQLLPVILLI
-250 AAVVGSIYVGIATA
+250 SAVIGSIYTGIATA

-272 VGALILSFFQKS
+272 VGALILSYFQKS
-284 LNKETF
+284 LTIKTF
-290 KLSLLGAT
+290 KSSLLGAT
-298 KTSCMIAFILAGSA
+298 KTSCMIAFILAGST

-329 WINEM
+329 WIQNM
-334 NLSPYILIL
+334 DLSPYVLIL
-343 VLTIFYII
+343 VLMVFYII

-379 MIWFGVFLVIVV
+379 MIWFGIFLVIVV

-412 KDMGFIARSAF
+412 KDMGYIAKSAF
-423 PLFLLMILA
+423 PLFLLMVLA
-432 VIVIIIF
+432 VILVVIF
-439 PEIALWLPQQMIQPL
+439 PEIALWMPEQMVQNL
-454 K
+454 N

>member
-1 MCDAQF
+1 
-7 DFNDFKEEQYIIM
+7 M

-26 VFFISILLF
+26 IFFISILLI

-48 GVSAIGML
+48 GVSAIGMF
-56 LFTTR
+56 LFTSR

-100 NLFKGLSPWMSRLP
+100 NLFKGLAPWMSRLP

-193 LFIAGII
+193 LFIAGIF
-200 PGIMLAIFFM
+200 PGIMIAIFFM
-210 IYVICWSIL
+210 LYVIGWSVL
-219 NKDIMPKT
+219 NKTSMPKMN
-227 ETKFSF
+227 ETFSF
-233 YEKIKGS
+233 SQKIKQSG
-240 SQLIPVIILI
+240 QLIPVIVLIL
-250 AAVVGSIYVGIATA
+250 AVIGSIYVGIATA

-334 NLSPYILIL
+334 ELSPYVLIM
-343 VLTIFYII
+343 VLTLFYII

-402 NLFVLQGMAN
+402 NLFVLQGMAE
-412 KDMGFIARSAF
+412 KDMGFIAKSAF
-423 PLFLLMILA
+423 PLFLLMIVA
-432 VIVIIIF
+432 VVVIIIF

-454 K
+454 N

>member
-1 MCDAQF
+1 MA
-7 DFNDFKEEQYIIM
+7 EI
-20 PELFLT
+20 FLT
-26 VFFISILLF
+26 IFFISVLLF
-35 FLGTGIWVALSMV
+35 FLGTGIWVAISMI
-48 GVSAIGML
+48 GVSAIGMM
-56 LFTTR
+56 LFTSR

-100 NLFKGLSPWMSRLP
+100 NLFKGLSPWMQKLP

-148 ELRKRN
+148 ELRKRK

-179 LIIYGVTVQESIAK
+179 LIIYGVAVQESIAK

-200 PGIMLAIFFM
+200 PGIMIALIFM
-210 IYVICWSIL
+210 SYVIIWSSL
-219 NKDIMPKT
+219 NKEKMPKIT
-227 ETKFSF
+227 ENFTFFQKLKRS
-233 YEKIKGS
+233 K
-240 SQLIPVIILI
+240 QLLPVIILI
-250 AAVVGSIYVGIATA
+250 LGVIGSIYSGIATA

-272 VGALILSFFQKS
+272 VGALLLSYFQKS
-284 LNKETF
+284 LNIKTF
-290 KLSLLGAT
+290 KSSLLGAT
-298 KTSCMIAFILAGSA
+298 KTSCMIAFILAGST

-329 WINEM
+329 WIESM
-334 NLSPYILIL
+334 SLSPYVLIF
-343 VLTIFYII
+343 VLMIFYII

-379 MIWFGVFLVIVV
+379 MIWFGIFLVIVV

-412 KDMGFIARSAF
+412 KDMGYIAKSAF
-423 PLFLLMILA
+423 PLFLLMVIA
-432 VIVIIIF
+432 VILVVIF
-439 PEIALWLPQQMIQPL
+439 PEIALWMPQQMVQNIN
-454 K
+454 

>member
-1 MCDAQF
+1 M
-7 DFNDFKEEQYIIM
+7 NEI
-20 PELFLT
+20 FLT
-26 VFFISILLF
+26 IFFISLLLF
-35 FLGTGIWVALSMV
+35 LLGSGVWVALSMIA
-48 GVSAIGML
+48 VSAIGMM

-100 NLFKGLSPWMSRLP
+100 NLFKGLSPWLSRLP

-123 GCALFAAISGS
+123 GCGLFAAISGS

-148 ELRKRN
+148 ELRKRK
-154 YPEKLL
+154 YPEKIL

-179 LIIYGVTVQESIAK
+179 LIIYGVTIEDSIAK
-193 LFIAGII
+193 LFMAGIL
-200 PGIMLAIFFM
+200 PGIMLAVIFM
-210 IYVICWSIL
+210 LYVVIWSII
-219 NKDIMPKT
+219 NKKKMPIIS
-227 ETKFSF
+227 ENYSF
-233 YEKIKGS
+233 LEKIKKS
-240 SQLIPVIILI
+240 KQLLPVVLLI
-250 AAVVGSIYVGIATA
+250 TAVIGSIYTGIATA

-272 VGALILSFFQKS
+272 VGALILSLFQGT
-284 LNKETF
+284 LNKDSF

-298 KTSCMIAFILAGSA
+298 KTSCMIAFILAGST

-329 WINEM
+329 WIQEL
-334 NLSPYILIL
+334 NLSPYMLIFI
-343 VLTIFYII
+343 LTIFYII

-379 MIWFGVFLVIVV
+379 MIWFGIYLVIVV

-412 KDMGFIARSAF
+412 KDMSFIAKSAF

-432 VIVIIIF
+432 VIIIIIF
-439 PEIALWLPQQMIQPL
+439 PEIALWLPDQMSQNIN
-454 K
+454 